1 MTNNVL
7 GSGLVALAYSVSRCS
22 LIPGI
27 IILMLIA
34 AIACFSQIIITRS
47 CRLTEKYTYKEIGE
61 NIFGKVGGII
71 ISLIMLCYTCGSCIS
86 YFVII
91 GDLFLDVFSFL
102 CPSVSFLQSRA
113 IVVGSICAFLI
124 FPLCM
129 MKTVDALKY
138 VSVVSILS
146 IFVTVGVIF
155 GQFVSHPV
163 VNPTVELW
171 HLSMRIFSVVPM
183 MCVSFNC
190 HYNVPRYYYELK
202 NRSPGRMWMTSIGA
216 TSIILFVYLVVSLS
230 GYLLF
235 GEDTKGNILLN
246 FSHDSIPPTVARIG
260 LGLGIICHFPITY
273 FAVRTNLHSIFCSA
287 RQFHSLGLR
296 FITAIGVLLST
307 VTVAILQTKVEV
319 VIGLNGSLFGSL
331 IMFAIPG
338 LMYIVA
344 AKGDKGTL
352 RKKIEAW
359 FMIIFGVT
367 MCIVGTTMNV
377 LKIVNGEE
385 Q

>member
-1 MTNNVL
+1 
-7 GSGLVALAYSVSRCS
+7 
-22 LIPGI
+22 
-27 IILMLIA
+27 
-34 AIACFSQIIITRS
+34 
-47 CRLTEKYTYKEIGE
+47 
-61 NIFGKVGGII
+61 
-71 ISLIMLCYTCGSCIS
+71 
-86 YFVII
+86 
-91 GDLFLDVFSFL
+91 
-102 CPSVSFLQSRA
+102 
-113 IVVGSICAFLI
+113 
-124 FPLCM
+124 
-129 MKTVDALKY
+129 
-138 VSVVSILS
+138 
-146 IFVTVGVIF
+146 
-155 GQFVSHPV
+155 
-163 VNPTVELW
+163 
-171 HLSMRIFSVVPM
+171 
-183 MCVSFNC
+183 
-190 HYNVPRYYYELK
+190 
-202 NRSPGRMWMTSIGA
+202 MWMTSIGA
-216 TSIILFVYLVVSLS
+216 TSIILFVYLVVSRRSGGVASLVVS

-296 FITAIGVLLST
+296 FMWVCLGGVMGRTAIGVLLST

-338 LMYIVA
+338 LMYIVYALVKHCYYRA